1 LQIFVKKGGLIIFC
15 LEEKEGVKYFTVE
28 EFQKTGL
35 IDYVFTSRVGGV
47 SKQGFSELNLGLHV
61 ADEKE
66 AVIKNRKIAASLVKS
81 KLKYM
86 VAGEQVHGTKIRKV
100 TRKDLGK
107 GARDYSTALAKTD
120 ALMTDTANILL
131 SSYYA
136 DCTPLSFLD
145 PVNQVVALAHAGW
158 KGTLDQIAEKMV
170 DRLKKVYDTKAEQ
183 LLVAVGP
190 AIGECC
196 YQVGPEV
203 AELFKSKF
211 DYADRLLQQDKAG
224 KYFFNLKK
232 ANIIQLKKAGL
243 KNENIIINKLCTF
256 CNDKLFFSYRRDGT
270 KTGRMTSLIK
280 LK

>member
-1 LQIFVKKGGLIIFC
+1 MQIFVKKGGLIIFC